1 MRTKY
6 KFVLLI
12 FTACICSIFIYYFC
26 EKAQPVSYVQDIITY
41 QNKVDSTE
49 LAITS
54 YTIED
59 PKIIIDPYGI
69 SPLTAL
75 IIFETKDLTTPKLT
89 VVGKNSDVSVHTT
102 FKPGKV
108 HYLPVYGLYPDYENT
123 VIVTV
128 NNKNY
133 EFKINTEALPDDF
146 VKATNAEVNSSE
158 IDGSNDFYFV
168 TPSSDGYTAAY
179 DINGDVRW
187 YLDEFFLWDIERL
200 NNGNIMLS
208 TNRLV
213 NPPYYMTGLVEMDLL
228 GKIYYEYSIPG
239 GYHHDYF
246 ELNDGNLIVAS
257 DNFENGTVEDYVVEI
272 DRETGKIVKEIDL
285 TKILPTTEG
294 LNPNYSTEYDWFHNN
309 SVWYD
314 EKTNSLTLSGRH
326 VDSIVNIDYDTN
338 EINWIV
344 GSKENWDKKYHKYF
358 FTPIGDLEWQYAQHA
373 AMILPNGDLF
383 VFDNGNNKSKN
394 EKNNISAKNNYS
406 RGVIYR
412 LNTNDMTIRQIYQYG
427 KELGSSFYSPYIS
440 DVDYLAND
448 HYLIHSGGISS
459 KDGVPSNV
467 PAAINGSN
475 ALNSITVEVKNNKEI
490 FRLELPSNYYRA
502 EKMPLYSNNEYKPKE
517 GIKLGNLGVTT
528 PNSIN
533 SIILFNK
540 DGDTAINEYNLKF
553 TKEEDRL
560 VVSGTFKKSDDVQII
575 LDNVFDKK
583 TYDVVISK
591 KPYTALCVDVFTKDE
606 EANGINVTKYINN
619 EGLGGKYYLYMKING
634 KYYDF
639 DRYIEF

>member
-1 MRTKY
+1 
-6 KFVLLI
+6 
-12 FTACICSIFIYYFC
+12 
-26 EKAQPVSYVQDIITY
+26 
-41 QNKVDSTE
+41 
-49 LAITS
+49 
-54 YTIED
+54 
-59 PKIIIDPYGI
+59 
-69 SPLTAL
+69 
-75 IIFETKDLTTPKLT
+75 
-89 VVGKNSDVSVHTT
+89 
-102 FKPGKV
+102 
-108 HYLPVYGLYPDYENT
+108 
-123 VIVTV
+123 
-128 NNKNY
+128 
-133 EFKINTEALPDDF
+133 
-146 VKATNAEVNSSE
+146 
-158 IDGSNDFYFV
+158 
-168 TPSSDGYTAAY
+168 
-179 DINGDVRW
+179 
-187 YLDEFFLWDIERL
+187 
-200 NNGNIMLS
+200 
-208 TNRLV
+208 
-213 NPPYYMTGLVEMDLL
+213 
-228 GKIYYEYSIPG
+228 
-239 GYHHDYF
+239 
-246 ELNDGNLIVAS
+246 
-257 DNFENGTVEDYVVEI
+257 
-272 DRETGKIVKEIDL
+272 
-285 TKILPTTEG
+285 
-294 LNPNYSTEYDWFHNN
+294 
-309 SVWYD
+309 
-314 EKTNSLTLSGRH
+314 
-326 VDSIVNIDYDTN
+326 
-338 EINWIV
+338 
-344 GSKENWDKKYHKYF
+344 
-358 FTPIGDLEWQYAQHA
+358 
-373 AMILPNGDLF
+373 
-383 VFDNGNNKSKN
+383 
-394 EKNNISAKNNYS
+394 
-406 RGVIYR
+406 
-412 LNTNDMTIRQIYQYG
+412 MTIRQIYQYG

-591 KPYTALCVDVFTKDE
+591 KLYTALCVDVFTKDE

>member
-75 IIFETKDLTTPKLT
+75 IIFETKDLTTPELT
-89 VVGKNSDVSVHTT
+89 VVGKSSDVSVHTT

-158 IDGSNDFYFV
+158 IDGNNDFYFV

-246 ELNDGNLIVAS
+246 ELSDGNLIVAS

-314 EKTNSLTLSGRH
+314 EKTNSLTLS
-326 VDSIVNIDYDTN
+326 NT
-338 EINWIV
+338 
-344 GSKENWDKKYHKYF
+344 
-358 FTPIGDLEWQYAQHA
+358 
-373 AMILPNGDLF
+373 
-383 VFDNGNNKSKN
+383 NKSPF
-394 EKNNISAKNNYS
+394 
-406 RGVIYR
+406 
-412 LNTNDMTIRQIYQYG
+412 G
-427 KELGSSFYSPYIS
+427 KI
-440 DVDYLAND
+440 
-448 HYLIHSGGISS
+448 I
-459 KDGVPSNV
+459 
-467 PAAINGSN
+467 AA
-475 ALNSITVEVKNNKEI
+475 
-490 FRLELPSNYYRA
+490 
-502 EKMPLYSNNEYKPKE
+502 
-517 GIKLGNLGVTT
+517 
-528 PNSIN
+528 
-533 SIILFNK
+533 
-540 DGDTAINEYNLKF
+540 
-553 TKEEDRL
+553 
-560 VVSGTFKKSDDVQII
+560 
-575 LDNVFDKK
+575 
-583 TYDVVISK
+583 
-591 KPYTALCVDVFTKDE
+591 C
-606 EANGINVTKYINN
+606 
-619 EGLGGKYYLYMKING
+619 
-634 KYYDF
+634 
-639 DRYIEF
+639 